1 MTSPRRDF
9 LRHAGLSAAA
19 AAAFPGLASAAPAP
33 ARSSRD
39 DAERQLAWL
48 AERDAAEEQ
57 EREQQGPQQS
67 TWDISW
73 TAKVTGKHKAMFD
86 VPEIEGGAGVFRAA
100 IWGRQ
105 YTDVLKLQPADL
117 STVVVIRHAAIPL
130 LMNNDFWL
138 TYDVGKR
145 NKIKGDDGKTQKLN
159 PVLADPN
166 AKGPGSPYT
175 LDKLMA
181 AGAIVLGCNLAF
193 RSIVSAVEKKD
204 KLKGAEARTKAL
216 SYVLPGAIMQPS
228 GIFANVMAGEA
239 GCHFVRAV

>member
-9 LRHAGLSAAA
+9 LRHAGLTAAA
-19 AAAFPGLASAAPAP
+19 AAALPGLANAAPAP
-33 ARSSRD
+33 APSGDMVS
-39 DAERQLAWL
+39 RQLALL
-48 AERDAAEEQ
+48 AEIDAAEEQ
-57 EREQQGPQQS
+57 ERQQQGPQQP

-138 TYDVGKR
+138 TYEVGKQ
-145 NKIKGDDGKTQKLN
+145 NKIKGEDGKTQKFN
-159 PVLADPN
+159 PVLAEPD

-193 RSIVSAVEKKD
+193 RSIVAAVEKKD

-239 GCHFVRAV
+239 GCQFVRAV

>member
-9 LRHAGLSAAA
+9 LRHAGLTAAA
-19 AAAFPGLASAAPAP
+19 AAALPGLASAAPAP
-33 ARSSRD
+33 ASS
-39 DAERQLAWL
+39 ASEASSYLAWL

-57 EREQQGPQQS
+57 EREQQGPQQP

-145 NKIKGDDGKTQKLN
+145 NKIKGEDGKTQKLN